1 LGLIKNLDD
10 FSRVAKKSRVKWM
23 TNPITPNDK
32 IISVIKENIPL
43 IKKELETKD
52 KLTFNEIIS
61 IIGVNVNKNFLG
73 YFLNEYLSPSELKK
87 IKFVKNSK
95 IEIEFLNVLKFY
107 FGNSVTHNFSV
118 NGKSFDFKLG
128 KKILIELDGEYWHSK
143 KEVKINDSLKNEIA
157 KENGYTLIRISDRH
171 VKNIDFLNKLKKIYD
186 EFKKI

>member
-1 LGLIKNLDD
+1 
-10 FSRVAKKSRVKWM
+10 
-23 TNPITPNDK
+23 
-32 IISVIKENIPL
+32 VIKENIPL